1 MPSFSAQTCSPMC
14 PMSMS
19 APRTART
26 REAVPKLV
34 FYTSKWRS
42 EKQEE
47 RQLKVL
53 PEGTEMR
60 YYNDS
65 AMELSVRR
73 SASFPSVLKAKE
85 RSRRSWKS
93 MASGVQRMHTVPL
106 GPMPIVRIFGASW
119 HCGIME
125 VFTWTRRLSSR
136 RLCPPG

>member
-1 MPSFSAQTCSPMC
+1 MC

-73 SASFPSVLKAKE
+73 SASFPSVQKE
-85 RSRRSWKS
+85 KLRRDLE
-93 MASGVQRMHTVPL
+93 GL
-106 GPMPIVRIFGASW
+106 GRAW
-119 HCGIME
+119 
-125 VFTWTRRLSSR
+125 RLGCR
-136 RLCPPG
+136 GCIPFP